1 VLDDALD
8 AVDAVVGVVGEA
20 VDVVDVVDDFPFA
33 KKNSRKN
40 FSAKNSLK
48 CLWCWPDQ
56 VKGEWFKQFSKFYC
70 QKVCLKYNRL
80 DKVKLYN
87 IQTYRELLTLL

>member
-48 CLWCWPDQ
+48 CLRVLARPR
-56 VKGEWFKQFSKFYC
+56 KGEWFKQFSEAFIR
-70 QKVCLKYNRL
+70 QKVY
-80 DKVKLYN
+80 
-87 IQTYRELLTLL
+87 

>member
-33 KKNSRKN
+33 KKK
-40 FSAKNSLK
+40 FS
-48 CLWCWPDQ
+48 Q
-56 VKGEWFKQFSKFYC
+56 
-70 QKVCLKYNRL
+70 
-80 DKVKLYN
+80 
-87 IQTYRELLTLL
+87 ELLSKEFS

>member
-1 VLDDALD
+1 MLDDALD

-33 KKNSRKN
+33 KKNSRMN

-48 CLWCWPDQ
+48 CLRVLARPR
-56 VKGEWFKQFSKFYC
+56 KGEWFKQFSEVFIR
-70 QKVCLKYNRL
+70 QKVY
-80 DKVKLYN
+80 
-87 IQTYRELLTLL
+87 

>member
-1 VLDDALD
+1 MLDDALD

-33 KKNSRKN
+33 KKKNSRKN

-48 CLWCWPDQ
+48 CLR
-56 VKGEWFKQFSKFYC
+56 V
-70 QKVCLKYNRL
+70 LA
-80 DKVKLYN
+80 
-87 IQTYRELLTLL
+87 

>member
-20 VDVVDVVDDFPFA
+20 VDVVDVVDDFPFEI
-33 KKNSRKN
+33 KNSRKN
-40 FSAKNSLK
+40 FSAKNSFK

-56 VKGEWFKQFSKFYC
+56 VKGSGSNSSSSFI
-70 QKVCLKYNRL
+70 
-80 DKVKLYN
+80 VK
-87 IQTYRELLTLL
+87 RFA

>member
-33 KKNSRKN
+33 KKFSQELLSKEVLLNVSVCWLDQEKESGLNSSRKYLFVKRFTSN
-40 FSAKNSLK
+40 TKN
-48 CLWCWPDQ
+48 
-56 VKGEWFKQFSKFYC
+56 VSK
-70 QKVCLKYNRL
+70 
-80 DKVKLYN
+80 D
-87 IQTYRELLTLL
+87 IQ